1 MFTGI
6 IEEIGKIIETN
17 KMSSNTTIKI
27 NAKKVLEDIKL
38 GDSIAVNGV
47 CLTVID
53 FKEDYFKADIMNET
67 FDITSFSILKKQDN
81 VNLERALKLSDRLG
95 GHIVTGHI
103 DCVGTI
109 KNINKI
115 PGKYNFI
122 IEIPKEFTQFIVNKG
137 SITIDGISLT
147 VASITNNQ
155 FMISIIPHTLENTN
169 LKNKSFGDKFNIET
183 DIIGKYAL
191 KQDLNKKSNIT
202 MNLLERNGFL

>member
-47 CLTVID
+47 CLTVTD

-67 FDITSFSILKKQDN
+67 FDITTFSILKKQDN

>member
-1 MFTGI
+1 MT
-6 IEEIGKIIETN
+6 KIIKQKPKSLKEALKSKLN
-17 KMSSNTTIKI
+17 KKEFGF
-27 NAKKVLEDIKL
+27 APKAF
-38 GDSIAVNGV
+38 DSFGNIAV
-47 CLTVID
+47 
-53 FKEDYFKADIMNET
+53 
-67 FDITSFSILKKQDN
+67 
-81 VNLERALKLSDRLG
+81 
-95 GHIVTGHI
+95 
-103 DCVGTI
+103 
-109 KNINKI
+109 
-115 PGKYNFI
+115 

-155 FMISIIPHTLENTN
+155 FIVSIIPHTLENTN